1 MREKYNTPLV
11 EMIKLALENLAKNTN
26 NNNVNTIS
34 YNYLLGQCIRQYILP
49 NTNIHVTIDA
59 SDLWNNIVKGLPALP
74 NIRDYVYQ
82 DRVVSNNSISNVE
95 TYKGTSKSKVYINL
109 NKGVKF
115 KYNDIFIDEH
125 TVPVSDIVKALKLLP
140 NPTRSDIAD
149 ILDKMHIVKMRRS
162 ENAKITHQ
170 SARIAPQNIINKS
183 SQDIFNQIVNSNI
196 NYPNKFVLFI

>member
-1 MREKYNTPLV
+1 MRKKYNTPLV

-49 NTNIHVTIDA
+49 GKNIHVTIDA
-59 SDLWNNIVKGLPALP
+59 STLWDNIVKGVSSLP

-109 NKGVKF
+109 NKGDKF

-140 NPTRSDIAD
+140 NPTCSDIAD

-162 ENAKITHQ
+162 ENAKITRQ
-170 SARIAPQNIINKS
+170 SARIAPQDIINKS
-183 SQDIFNQIVNSNI
+183 SQDIFDQIVNSNI
-196 NYPNKFVLFI
+196 NYPNKFV